1 MRALAPRVMPRLIKR
16 YDNRKLYDTEASQ
29 YVSLSDIAELVRGGE
44 TVRVVDNTSGDD
56 LTAQT
61 LTQIILEEGKS
72 GDDVLSSD
80 LLHELLRRSG
90 RALDTGLGQLRTT
103 VDDLVQASLGRL
115 RKLVQSPSAQELDE
129 LRDQLRQ
136 LERQLSLLLDHRQDG
151 ASADGASADR
161 GLKDEVP
168 GDEVPENEGSGGSDA
183 VPTPSPAAGDADE
196 APCG

>member
-1 MRALAPRVMPRLIKR
+1 MPRLIKR

-29 YVSLSDIAELVRGGE
+29 YVSLSDIAELVRSGE

-115 RKLVQSPSAQELDE
+115 RELVQSPSAQELDE
-129 LRDQLRQ
+129 LRGQLRQ
-136 LERQLSLLLDHRQDG
+136 LEHQLSILLDHRQDG
-151 ASADGASADR
+151 VSEDGVSED
-161 GLKDEVP
+161 GIPEDGVS
-168 GDEVPENEGSGGSDA
+168 ENEVSSTVSDA
-183 VPTPSPAAGDADE
+183 SSAPDDA
-196 APCG
+196 PRGG